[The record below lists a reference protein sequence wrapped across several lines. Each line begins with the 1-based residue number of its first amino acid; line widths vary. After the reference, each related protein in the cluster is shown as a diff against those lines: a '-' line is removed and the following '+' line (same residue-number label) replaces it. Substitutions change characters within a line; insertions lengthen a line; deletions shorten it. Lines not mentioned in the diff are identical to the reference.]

1 MLPNTGPA
9 EYNEDDFMAGCIT
22 LKGSEGCLREVSNK
36 GVLGVLG
43 SSVPLQKLKV
53 IWSAD
58 LQVVLSTM
66 VVVDGEEDDDDEM
79 RTIKGFQGS
88 SQISPLSSVYY
99 RRGGPL
105 PSARRRRRRRT
116 HPSAPVLSERAS
128 KMMTMLTKMILMLI
142 IILVTYHQL
151 PVAPV

>member
-1 MLPNTGPA
+1 M
-9 EYNEDDFMAGCIT
+9 
-22 LKGSEGCLREVSNK
+22 
-36 GVLGVLG
+36 
-43 SSVPLQKLKV
+43 
-53 IWSAD
+53 
-58 LQVVLSTM
+58 LSTM
-66 VVVDGEEDDDDEM
+66 VVDGEDDDDDDDYDDDEM

-151 PVAPV
+151 PVAPVKGSPEAQALQDPCLTRKPQDPWLALETLVWLQKPLSGSHQRRGLTHFMLP